1 MTSKRKYF
9 NIKCKLYHIL
19 EFEMK
24 RSRNLFDEKTK
35 VELLLSLTKYYN
47 SLTVKPAAKRTA

>member
-1 MTSKRKYF
+1 MTSRRKYF

-35 VELLLSLTKYYN
+35 VELLLTLTKYYN
-47 SLTVKPAAKRTA
+47 SPAVKPAAKRTA

>member
-9 NIKCKLYHIL
+9 NIKCKLYHML

>member
-9 NIKCKLYHIL
+9 NIKCKLYHML

-24 RSRNLFDEKTK
+24 RSRNLFDEKTE